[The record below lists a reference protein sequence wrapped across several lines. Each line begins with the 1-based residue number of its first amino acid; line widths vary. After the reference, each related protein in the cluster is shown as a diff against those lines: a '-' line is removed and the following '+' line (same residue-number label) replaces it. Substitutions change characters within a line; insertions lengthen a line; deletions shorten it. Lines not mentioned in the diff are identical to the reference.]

1 LIPENPFSTPKPE
14 RLLERIIHLA
24 TKPGDL
30 VLDSFAGSGTTGA
43 VAHKMGRRWIMIEL
57 GQHAHTHILPRLHK
71 VIDGTDAGGISSSTH
86 WKGGGGFRYYR
97 LAPSLIKKDA
107 RGQPIINPEYNAEML
122 AEACCKLSGFSYAP
136 SEATWWQ
143 HGRSSERD
151 YLFVTTRYLSFA
163 ELQDLSEEVGPER
176 SLLVLA
182 KAFDREGEVLG
193 NLTVRKIPEEILGK
207 CEWDHD
213 DYSLK
218 IENLPR
224 AEVRLEPEPVGVG
237 ARVGR
242 RAALS
247 EPGLFD
253 ALSSGESEG

>member
-1 LIPENPFSTPKPE
+1 M
-14 RLLERIIHLA
+14 
-24 TKPGDL
+24 
-30 VLDSFAGSGTTGA
+30 LDSFAGSGTTGA

-57 GQHAHTHILPRLHK
+57 GEHAHTHILPRLRK
-71 VIDGTDAGGISSSTH
+71 VLDGTDGGGISSSAN

-97 LAPSLIKKDA
+97 LAPSLIKKDL
-107 RGQPIINPEYNAEML
+107 RGQYIINPEYNAEML
-122 AEACCKLSGFSYAP
+122 AEACCKLSGFAYAP

-193 NLTVRKIPEEILGK
+193 NLSVRKIPEEILGK

-224 AEVRLEPEPVGVG
+224 AAKLEPEPVTMGVG
-237 ARVGR
+237 SRAGR

-253 ALSSGESEG
+253 SLSSGSGEE